1 MAIPLLLAPIVTMLA
16 EKGLGLLSKA
26 VDSGTDKAID
36 FIEEKTGL
44 KLSEPDVVD
53 NITAEQILALKNVE
67 KDYELELSRLALENK
82 KEDNRHIEVSNE
94 AVISDKKNARD
105 SSHLSELQTD
115 IGKRIFIQTSIIIP
129 LLILIDILLIS
140 LTNSLNCANVS
151 SELTIVLSLTIIPS
165 PSNPTF
171 RSISLIE
178 PQFQHLK
185 YLPESSKAPS
195 KLITFFLFGNDIL
208 RVFMYLLSDINIYP

>member
-26 VDSGTDKAID
+26 VDSGTDNDID

-44 KLSEPDVVD
+44 KLSEPDIVN

-94 AVISDKKNARD
+94 AVISDKKNARE

-115 IGKRIFIQTSIIIP
+115 IGKRIFIP
-129 LLILIDILLIS
+129 
-140 LTNSLNCANVS
+140 
-151 SELTIVLSLTIIPS
+151 
-165 PSNPTF
+165 
-171 RSISLIE
+171 R
-178 PQFQHLK
+178 
-185 YLPESSKAPS
+185 
-195 KLITFFLFGNDIL
+195 
-208 RVFMYLLSDINIYP
+208 

>member
-44 KLSEPDVVD
+44 KLSEPDVVN

-94 AVISDKKNARD
+94 AVISDKKSARD

-140 LTNSLNCANVS
+140 YSAELMLSEAMIASVSTLIGIALNNAYRERQS
-151 SELTIVLSLTIIPS
+151 M
-165 PSNPTF
+165 
-171 RSISLIE
+171 IE
-178 PQFQHLK
+178 
-185 YLPESSKAPS
+185 
-195 KLITFFLFGNDIL
+195 FLFGSSINDK
-208 RVFMYLLSDINIYP
+208 RK

>member
-44 KLSEPDVVD
+44 KLSEPDIVN

-67 KDYELELSRLALENK
+67 KDYELELSRLALESK

-129 LLILIDILLIS
+129 LLILINVLLIS
-140 LTNSLNCANVS
+140 YASDLKLGEAMISMVSTLIGIALNNSYRERQS
-151 SELTIVLSLTIIPS
+151 M
-165 PSNPTF
+165 
-171 RSISLIE
+171 IE
-178 PQFQHLK
+178 
-185 YLPESSKAPS
+185 
-195 KLITFFLFGNDIL
+195 FLFG
-208 RVFMYLLSDINIYP
+208 SSINEKIK